1 MNINL
6 GREKMERRAW
16 NWAMADSED
25 SKMRIVG
32 LFKDSQLAGFSK
44 DFRLCSKGNEKSL
57 KGFKLA

>member
-1 MNINL
+1 MNTNL

-32 LFKDSQLAGFSK
+32 LSKDSQLAGFSK